1 VLISWDNFFS
11 LLGVWP
17 EIPEREKRDQV
28 LGMAG
33 REGEMKRNG
42 TGPGKMIGPLN
53 EKLRRREG
61 GRWKE
66 SLIDPKKGK
75 LRKEDILQGGSNRF
89 RAS

>member
-1 VLISWDNFFS
+1 VLIIWDNFFS

-42 TGPGKMIGPLN
+42 TGPGKMIDLLN

-61 GRWKE
+61 GR
-66 SLIDPKKGK
+66 
-75 LRKEDILQGGSNRF
+75 
-89 RAS
+89 

>member
-42 TGPGKMIGPLN
+42 TGPGKMIDPLN

-66 SLIDPKKGK
+66 SLIDAKKEK
-75 LRKEDILQGGSNRF
+75 LRKEDILQGGSSRF